1 MPDTLSLLPYLPLA
15 AMILLTPL
23 LISLFRS
30 LKTEIRQ
37 LSQRAESS
45 GELGSTLQRLA
56 GEVGEMRGRLEE
68 REAAGNTP
76 ARWVTEGGA
85 INLNRRGQILRLHRR
100 GKGAPEIAAALQI
113 SRGEVELML
122 KLHGGAPGVDWA
134 SSSPAL

>member
-1 MPDTLSLLPYLPLA
+1 MPNTLSLLPYLPLA
-15 AMILLTPL
+15 AMVLLTPL
-23 LISLFRS
+23 LISFFRS
-30 LKTEIRQ
+30 LKAEIRQ
-37 LSQRAESS
+37 LSERAESS

-68 REAAGNTP
+68 REPADSTP

-100 GKGAPEIAAALQI
+100 GEGVPEIAAALQV

-122 KLHGGAPGVDWA
+122 KLHGGAQGVWA
-134 SSSPAL
+134 SSNPAL